1 METQTLF
8 NAAFGI
14 SGFLGGWWLKVMWDE
29 VKGLQK
35 ADRVLAEKIASIEV
49 LVAGK
54 YITRDEFNTVI
65 NRLFA
70 KLDTIQDTLASKAD
84 R

>member
-1 METQTLF
+1 MF
-8 NAAFGI
+8 NVATGI
-14 SGFLGGWWLKVMWDE
+14 AGMLGGWWLKVLWSE

-35 ADRVLAEKIASIEV
+35 ADKELAEKLAAIEV

-54 YITRDEFNTVI
+54 YITRDEFTNVVNT
-65 NRLFA
+65 LFQKIDNLRDLIA
-70 KLDTIQDTLASKAD
+70 GGNH